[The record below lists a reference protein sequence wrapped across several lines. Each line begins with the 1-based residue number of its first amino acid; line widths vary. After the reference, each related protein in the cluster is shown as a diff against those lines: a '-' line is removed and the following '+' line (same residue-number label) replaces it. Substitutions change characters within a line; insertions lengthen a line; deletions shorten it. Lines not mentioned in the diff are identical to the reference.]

1 MICSLFTR
9 ATLLHRSNQPG
20 TDEMLCL

>member
-1 MICSLFTR
+1 MICSFFTR